1 MFNASIDNE
10 TNSRDYCS
18 RIQLSILPF
27 PNTSAPITFRR
38 RDGLNTIVTEHR
50 RLLTPFRRVSDN
62 ILKAIFIGC
71 LPTDH
76 NANMVLSEAPL
87 LLGRVCRRWRDVA
100 YDTPHLWA
108 TLHIGHIPHP
118 TNALLEAE
126 FGTQEF
132 PIPSR
137 VRCHLH
143 AVLRWLNRSGT
154 CPLSLSIH
162 SSRDTI
168 GFHLYLQVLLSFS
181 HRWLDIEVHAG
192 HEPASLALDILATTS
207 PDAFPILR
215 ELYLTFPSEK
225 DETPLSQWNTHGG
238 ILCGKELRSIGINYF
253 PFNLANMEIDWSHL
267 TSLVLCDSYSAKRKS
282 TPDEAHRILSH
293 CINLRHLTMAIYDPS
308 PTGVEFTT
316 PYFYLPHLESFS
328 VNDHYYYLATLF
340 DGIDAPS
347 LNRVFYSTQFWP
359 SNFRRSPLVT
369 LLS

>member
-1 MFNASIDNE
+1 
-10 TNSRDYCS
+10 
-18 RIQLSILPF
+18 
-27 PNTSAPITFRR
+27 
-38 RDGLNTIVTEHR
+38 
-50 RLLTPFRRVSDN
+50 
-62 ILKAIFIGC
+62 
-71 LPTDH
+71 
-76 NANMVLSEAPL
+76 MVLSEAPL

-143 AVLRWLNRSGT
+143 AVLWWLNRSGT

-192 HEPASLALDILATTS
+192 HEPASLALDILASTS

-253 PFNLANMEIDWSHL
+253 PFNLANMEI
-267 TSLVLCDSYSAKRKS
+267 VLESR
-282 TPDEAHRILSH
+282 TNVQTRREHRLAGTTFCLSQFQILYFTYDLLRNHCVILS
-293 CINLRHLTMAIYDPS
+293 
-308 PTGVEFTT
+308 
-316 PYFYLPHLESFS
+316 
-328 VNDHYYYLATLF
+328 
-340 DGIDAPS
+340 S
-347 LNRVFYSTQFWP
+347 LLHDCARGH
-359 SNFRRSPLVT
+359 R
-369 LLS
+369 